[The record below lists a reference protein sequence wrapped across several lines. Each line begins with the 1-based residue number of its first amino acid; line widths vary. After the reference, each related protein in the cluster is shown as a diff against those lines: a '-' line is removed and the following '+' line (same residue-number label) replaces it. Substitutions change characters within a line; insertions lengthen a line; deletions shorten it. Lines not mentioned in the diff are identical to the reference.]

1 MAKVEE
7 IEGAVGVDGDMA
19 IDIHAPSQA
28 AAAAK
33 VAGRCSLMWSWIWRE
48 QYASWDVKRTPS
60 LPPSLGL
67 LAR

>member
-33 VAGRCSLMWSWIWRE
+33 VAGRCSLMWSWI
-48 QYASWDVKRTPS
+48 
-60 LPPSLGL
+60 
-67 LAR
+67 